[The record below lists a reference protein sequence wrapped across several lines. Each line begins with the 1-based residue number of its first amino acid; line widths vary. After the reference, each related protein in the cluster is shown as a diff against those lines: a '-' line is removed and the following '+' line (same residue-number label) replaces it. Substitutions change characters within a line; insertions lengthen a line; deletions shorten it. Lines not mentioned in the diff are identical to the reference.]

1 LTVDVPSL
9 SPLDKGSVSL
19 PELSCILKNK
29 NPAIKNT
36 PTNPSASHSL
46 HKLSFSPPP
55 LSIFRS
61 SIPPSS
67 RISPSIVIDS
77 TPTISN
83 THSTLVPADDELH
96 LTDDVSDTS
105 SVGLSPSEVVD
116 LDPLSSPAALD
127 QPMSKRRAKRLRHKS
142 VRLHTF
148 TTEKASR
155 TLLSFIGNVAGAPA
169 RILIDCGAEGN
180 VISSS
185 FCKQHS
191 LPRTLG
197 PSIPIILPNGSSSI
211 SSSTSTFTIDRDHYS
226 DKLDAL
232 VYPLSNYDLILGK
245 PWLTI
250 INPSINWRNNDL
262 HFTHRGNAVLWR
274 CRGADANSIT
284 FRTQGKLLSHL
295 HFHSLAAQPGNAVY
309 LALVQTAKTTNDNN
323 NNNNKPTPPP
333 LSPDI
338 HNIVHK
344 EFADVFPSSLPSG
357 LPPDRGDTMKIETD
371 PSADP
376 PFRPVIRLSIAELDE
391 LRKQLDDLLGKGF
404 IKPSTSPYGAPVLFV
419 KKKDGSLRMCV
430 DYRGLNRITK
440 KNRHPLPRI
449 DELIDRFRGA
459 RYFTKLDLLSGYHQQ
474 RIAEEDTHKTAF
486 RCRYGHF
493 EFNVVPFGLT
503 NAPASFSNMMLRVL
517 DPVLDKCVVVYLDD
531 ILIYSRTKT
540 EHLQHLRSVLTLL
553 RKNGLYAKLSKC
565 SFMQEETEFL
575 GHVISKHGIHT
586 SGGLVRAIREWPRP
600 RKQKDVQQFVGLAQF
615 YHQYIANFAT
625 IALPLTALLGEGVPF
640 SWSQEQ
646 EKAFTTLKEAIGK
659 APVLRI
665 FDPDLPTTVETD
677 ASGFALGAVLFQTD
691 EHGESR
697 PVAFTSRK
705 LNPAERNYPT
715 HEQELL
721 AVVHALKTWRYY
733 LDGSHFI
740 VYTDHATLQHF
751 PTQPKLT
758 RRQARWMEL
767 LQEYNF
773 TFKYKKGADNVVP
786 DALSRRPDHREINTL
801 SVQLDPRLRQRLIDG
816 YKEDHRLKPIYESC
830 LQGSPP
836 SNYSLVDGAL
846 CIQRNDLLLVCI
858 PSNSDLRLS
867 LLHDAHDSAIAGHF
881 GFEKTYGHL
890 HSRFFWPSMAKDT
903 RLYVQTC
910 ESCQRTKPSNL
921 PPAGLLQPL
930 PIPDRPWQTVTM
942 DFVGPLPKTPRG
954 FDSITVFVDK
964 LTKQVHFAP
973 CHTTDSASQIARIF
987 FDHVF
992 RLHGMPTTIVSDRD
1006 TKFTSRFWKELS
1018 RLMDV
1023 HLAMSTAFHPQTDG
1037 QTERANRT
1045 LITMLRNFVDQRQSN
1060 WDLLL
1065 SAAEFATNNATNAS
1079 TGVSPFFLNS
1089 GSHPN
1094 MPMSL
1099 LTPALGPNPSVNEFV
1114 QSQSEALILA
1124 KESLAAAQD
1133 RQAANADIHRRDH
1146 DFKIGDRVLL
1156 SLENITLPSDR
1167 TRTSQKLLA
1176 RFAGPHTIVEQ
1187 LSPVSFRLD
1196 LPPSMKIH
1204 PVFHVDRFR
1213 HYHPSP
1219 EALGPRTPARP
1230 PPVIVEDEEEYEV
1243 EAIADHRR
1251 INNKMEYLLQWQGYP
1266 REDWTWE
1273 PESELAHCKDILNKY
1288 KRDHGLRT

>member
-1 LTVDVPSL
+1 
-9 SPLDKGSVSL
+9 
-19 PELSCILKNK
+19 
-29 NPAIKNT
+29 
-36 PTNPSASHSL
+36 
-46 HKLSFSPPP
+46 
-55 LSIFRS
+55 
-61 SIPPSS
+61 
-67 RISPSIVIDS
+67 
-77 TPTISN
+77 
-83 THSTLVPADDELH
+83 
-96 LTDDVSDTS
+96 
-105 SVGLSPSEVVD
+105 
-116 LDPLSSPAALD
+116 
-127 QPMSKRRAKRLRHKS
+127 
-142 VRLHTF
+142 
-148 TTEKASR
+148 
-155 TLLSFIGNVAGAPA
+155 LSFIGNVAGAPA

-191 LPRTLG
+191 LPRIRG
-197 PSIPIILPNGSSSI
+197 PGIPIILPDGSSSI
-211 SSSTSTFTIDRDHYS
+211 SSFTSTFSINRDTYS

-232 VYPLSNYDLILGK
+232 AYPLSNYDLILGK
-245 PWLTI
+245 PWLTT
-250 INPSINWRNNDL
+250 INPLINWRNNDL
-262 HFTHRGNAVLWR
+262 HFTHNGKPVLWR
-274 CRGADANSIT
+274 CRGAHANSIT

-295 HFHSLAAQPGNAVY
+295 HFHSLAAQPGNSVY
-309 LALVQTAKTTNDNN
+309 LALVKIAKQTNN
-323 NNNNKPTPPP
+323 NDKPTIPL

-338 HNIVHK
+338 HKIVYD
-344 EFADVFPSSLPSG
+344 EFPDVFPSTLPSG
-357 LPPDRGDTMKIETD
+357 LPPDRGDAMKIETD
-371 PSADP
+371 PVADP

-474 RIAEEDTHKTAF
+474 CIAEEDTHKTAF

-517 DPVLDKCVVVYLDD
+517 DPVLDKWVVVYLDD
-531 ILIYSRTKT
+531 ILIYSRSEA
-540 EHLQHLRSVLTLL
+540 EHLQHLRSVLALL
-553 RKNGLYAKLSKC
+553 RKNGLYVKLSKC
-565 SFMQEETEFL
+565 SFMQQETEFL
-575 GHVISKHGIHT
+575 GHTISKDGIHT

-600 RKQKDVQQFVGLAQF
+600 QKQKDVQQFVGLAQF
-615 YHQYIANFAT
+615 YHQYIDNFAS
-625 IALPLTALLGEGVPF
+625 ICLPLTALLGEGVPF
-640 SWSQEQ
+640 SWTEEQEQ
-646 EKAFTTLKEAIGK
+646 AFTTLKEAIGK

-665 FDPDLPTTVETD
+665 FDPDLLTTVETD
-677 ASGFALGAVLFQTD
+677 ASGFAIGAVLFQTD
-691 EHGESR
+691 EHGVSR

-721 AVVHALKTWRYY
+721 AVVHALKTWRFY

-786 DALSRRPDHREINTL
+786 DALSRRPDHRELNSL
-801 SVQLDPRLRQRLIDG
+801 SVQLDPRFRQRLIDG
-816 YKEDHRLKPIYESC
+816 YEIDTRLKPIYESC

-836 SNYSLVDGAL
+836 KNYLLINGVL
-846 CIQRNDLLLVCI
+846 CMQRNDLFLVCI
-858 PSNSDLRLS
+858 PADSDLRLS
-867 LLHDAHDSAIAGHF
+867 LLHDAHDSVIAGHF

-890 HSRFFWPSMAKDT
+890 RSRFFWPTMAKEV
-903 RLYVQTC
+903 RLYIHTC
-910 ESCQRTKPSNL
+910 ESCQRNKPGNQL
-921 PPAGLLQPL
+921 PAGLLQPL
-930 PIPDRPWQTVTM
+930 PIPDQPWQTVTM
-942 DFVGPLPKTPRG
+942 DFIGPLPTTPRG
-954 FDSITVFVDK
+954 FDSVTVFVDK
-964 LTKQVHFAP
+964 LSKQVHFVASK
-973 CHTTDSASQIARIF
+973 TSDTASQVARIF
-987 FDHVF
+987 FDNIF
-992 RLHGMPTTIVSDRD
+992 RLHGLPTTIVSDRD
-1006 TKFTSRFWKELS
+1006 AKFTSRFWTELS
-1018 RLMDV
+1018 RLLDV

-1045 LITMLRNFVDQRQSN
+1045 LITMLRSFVDQRQSN

-1065 SAAEFATNNATNAS
+1065 SAAEFAVNNAVNAS
-1079 TGVSPFFLNS
+1079 SGVSPFFFNT
-1089 GSHPN
+1089 GMHPN
-1094 MPMSL
+1094 VPMSL
-1099 LTPALGPNPSVNEFV
+1099 LSPSPGPNPAVNDFV
-1114 QSQSEALILA
+1114 RLQSEALILA
-1124 KESLAAAQD
+1124 KESLATAQE
-1133 RQAANADIHRRDH
+1133 RQATAANTRRRDH
-1146 DFKIGDRVLL
+1146 DFKVGDQVLL
-1156 SLENITLPSDR
+1156 SLENITLPADR

-1196 LPPSMKIH
+1196 LPPTMNIH

-1219 EALGPRTPARP
+1219 VALGPRTPARP
-1230 PPVIVEDEEEYEV
+1230 APEIIDDEEEYVV
-1243 EAIADHRR
+1243 EGIAEHR
-1251 INNKMEYLLQWQGYP
+1251 ISNNRREYLVQWQGFP

-1273 PESELAHCKDILNKY
+1273 PEDNLAHCKKILNKY
-1288 KRDHGLRT
+1288 KRNHNLRT